1 MDGFNPVQ
9 PNNGT
14 TGSGVGRPLRRAAS
28 VGALKVLGVLL
39 EGWDFSQ
46 NSTTRPSVPIRSG
59 FGAGHGSGVQALV
72 DAAAGSLLGHILVG
86 G

>member
-1 MDGFNPVQ
+1 MGGFNPVQ

-14 TGSGVGRPLRRAAS
+14 TGNGVGRPLRRAAS
-28 VGALKVLGVLL
+28 VGALKVLGVLP
-39 EGWDFSQ
+39 EGWDFSP
-46 NSTTRPSVPIRSG
+46 NSTTRPSVPTRSG

-72 DAAAGSLLGHILVG
+72 DAAAGGLLGHVLVG